1 MNHVSCPEIHGDD
14 RSVEEIIAALHP
26 NVSLRG
32 YLEEFLP
39 GKSDHNRESHLF
51 RLGDGWVLTIYVDA
65 VDETGYHWFDSSGG
79 AHEFIDEH
87 AAATLTGGLV

>member
-1 MNHVSCPEIHGDD
+1 MTNVSSPVVHGDD

-26 NVSLRG
+26 NAPLRS

-39 GKSDHNRESHLF
+39 GRRDHCADAHLY
-51 RLGDGWVLTIYVDA
+51 RVADGWVLTIYVDA

-79 AHEFIDEH
+79 AHEFIDEY
-87 AAATLTGGLV
+87 AAAALTGGLV